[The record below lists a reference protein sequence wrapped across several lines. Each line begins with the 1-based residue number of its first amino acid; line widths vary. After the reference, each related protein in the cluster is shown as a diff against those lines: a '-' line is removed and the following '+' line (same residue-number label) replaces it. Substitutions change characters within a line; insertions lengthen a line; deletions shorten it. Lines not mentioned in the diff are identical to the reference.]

1 MIGIL
6 GIDHV
11 QVTVAPH
18 ELEAAR
24 RFYGEIL
31 GLEPA
36 PRPGDPGEGA
46 WYRIGSVQLHLAL
59 EDRAAADA
67 NRSRRH
73 VCYRVADLAAAEKR
87 LRDAGIRIQPDQ
99 RPIPGVRRFFVED
112 PGGNRIEIA
121 APG

>member
-6 GIDHV
+6 ALDHV
-11 QVTVAPH
+11 QVTVARA
-18 ELEAAR
+18 ELAAAR

-36 PRPGDPGEGA
+36 PRPGDPAEGA
-46 WYRIGSVQLHLAL
+46 WYRVGPVQLHLAL
-59 EDRAAADA
+59 EDRAAPAA

-73 VCYRVADLAAAEKR
+73 VCYRVEDLPAAER
-87 LRDAGIRIQPDQ
+87 QLRAFGIAILPDR
-99 RPIPGVRRFFVED
+99 RPIAGVQRFFIED

-121 APG
+121 ALA

>member
-1 MIGIL
+1 MTGIL

-11 QVTVAPH
+11 QVTVAAH
-18 ELEAAR
+18 ELDAAR

-31 GLEPA
+31 GLTPA
-36 PRPGDPGEGA
+36 PRPGDPSEGA
-46 WYRIGSVQLHLAL
+46 WYQVGAAQLHLAL
-59 EDRAAADA
+59 EDRAAPDA

-87 LRDAGIRIQPDQ
+87 LRAAGVHILPDR
-99 RPIPGVRRFFVED
+99 RPIAGVRRFFVED

-121 APG
+121 APE